1 MSARM
6 RVAVIGAR
14 RRRQGIGAHLARFL
28 VEAGADVRALVGT
41 RPDAAAEAVATLER
55 GTGHRARPSC
65 DAETLLAEEP
75 LDALVI
81 ASPHAT
87 HAPYLRLA
95 LRHRLHVLCEKP
107 LVWGM
112 EDPGAEARTLG
123 EAFLRA
129 GRHLVVNAQWP
140 FTLPGYRALH
150 PDATPSPERFWMR
163 MSPRSSGFDMLL
175 DVLPHPLS
183 LLHAVAGPGRIE
195 SARID
200 PRPGVPE
207 ETLDVRFAYSS
218 GTRAVAA
225 HVEIV
230 RSPGQPGPAGY
241 GFDGLAAH
249 REVQVEGYR
258 LSFRSGGRTVA
269 LPDPTPLLVRA
280 FLASVALGPPAAID
294 PAVVPG
300 MEHLAAL
307 CAAYA
312 GADVWPPRTGP

>member
-1 MSARM
+1 M

-14 RRRQGIGAHLARFL
+14 RSRQGIGPHLARFL

-41 RPDAAAEAVATLER
+41 RPDSAAAAVAALE
-55 GTGHRARPSC
+55 GATGHRARPSC
-65 DAETLLAEEP
+65 DAEALVAEEP

-81 ASPHAT
+81 ASPHAS
-87 HAPYLRLA
+87 HAAYLHLA

-112 EDPGAEARTLG
+112 ADPVAEARALG
-123 EAFLRA
+123 EAFVRA
-129 GRHLVVNAQWP
+129 ERHLVVNAQWP

-150 PDATPSPERFWMR
+150 PDVPPSPERFWMR

-200 PRPGVPE
+200 PRPDTPE
-207 ETLDVRFAYSS
+207 EALDVFFAYVS
-218 GTRAVAA
+218 GAGAVRA

-230 RSPGQPGPAGY
+230 RGTRPPWPAGY
-241 GFDGLAAH
+241 GFDGRIAH
-249 REVQVEGYR
+249 REVQLEDYR
-258 LSFRSGGRTVA
+258 LSFRSGERTVP
-269 LPDPTPLLVRA
+269 LPDPTPLLVRS
-280 FLASVALGPPAAID
+280 FLARIAAGPPTAVD
-294 PAVVPG
+294 PAIVPG
-300 MEHLAAL
+300 MEQLAAL

-312 GADVWPPRTGP
+312 EPAWPR